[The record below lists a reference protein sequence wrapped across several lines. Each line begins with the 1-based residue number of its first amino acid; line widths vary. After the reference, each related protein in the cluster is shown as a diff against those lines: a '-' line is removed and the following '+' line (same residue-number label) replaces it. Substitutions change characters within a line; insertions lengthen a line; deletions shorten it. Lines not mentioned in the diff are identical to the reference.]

1 MPYPVTFNPETKPA
15 HERYPEPL
23 AGLLRLGGDAQ
34 PDYRDWANQL
44 RACVPDLIRMVL
56 DVDLNTRAEDDPA
69 LWAPVHAMEVLIV
82 LAPPQAAAPLLA
94 CLGDIEGWA
103 DDLVRRLYAAIGPA
117 ALPILAMCLADAR
130 YDVSARGRASN
141 VLAAIAEAHPTAR
154 QDVID
159 LLTAFL
165 DRPTAARDADEET
178 VTGFVIGDLGELGA
192 VSAYDAIRRAFA
204 QDRVDPQIIDLESIE
219 RDFGM
224 RSPLDLGQMA
234 AERPEP
240 GVRLGL
246 KCKACGRERS
256 YVFPKAYYEL
266 GTARDP
272 QKRARYS
279 PLIIPQR
286 VVCSKCGAVDQV
298 ELSTLG
304 ELALTGSLLS
314 KGSRP
319 FSGPIPK
326 QQSVQPIEFTTRWG
340 AMHPQEA
347 LAHYEAEILR
357 RPDDPELHIGIG
369 NVFNF
374 LGYFD
379 EAEAAFRRATALTPD
394 DPEAWVC
401 LAQLAGARGDAAA
414 AITRWEQVIAV
425 ASQGRQDPSQRQA
438 ALRMAHDSLRE
449 LRQGQIPEFTAPTRA
464 PGQPRVSGLGA
475 ERGAK
480 VGRNDPCPCGS
491 GKKYKHC
498 HGRSEGGRT

>member
-1 MPYPVTFNPETKPA
+1 MPYPIAFNPETKPT

-23 AGLLRLGGDAQ
+23 AGLLRLGPDAQ
-34 PDYRDWANQL
+34 PDYRSWAERL
-44 RACVPDLIRMVL
+44 RSCVPDLIRMVL
-56 DVDLNTRAEDDPA
+56 DVDLNTREAADPA
-69 LWAPVHAMEVLIV
+69 LWAPVHAMEVLIG
-82 LAPPQAAAPLLA
+82 LAPLQAAAPLLA
-94 CLGDIEGWA
+94 CLGDVEGWE
-103 DDLVRRLYAAIGPA
+103 DDRVRRLYAAIGPA
-117 ALPILAMCLADAR
+117 AQPTLEMCLADAR

-141 VLAAIAEAHPTAR
+141 ALVAIAEAHPAAR
-154 QDVID
+154 QGVID

-165 DRPTAARDADEET
+165 DRPTADKDADEET
-178 VTGFVIGDLGELGA
+178 VTGFVISDLGELGA
-192 VSAYDAIRRAFA
+192 ASAYDAIRRAFK
-204 QDRVDPQIIDLESIE
+204 QNRVDPQIIDLESIE

-224 RSPLDLGQMA
+224 RSPLDLGEMA
-234 AERPEP
+234 AEPPAP

-266 GTARDP
+266 GTARDA
-272 QKRARYS
+272 QKRTCYS

-286 VVCSKCGAVDQV
+286 VVCSKCGAVDQF

-304 ELALTGSLLS
+304 ELALTGSLLA

-347 LAHYEAEILR
+347 LARYEAEILR
-357 RPDDPELHIGIG
+357 EPADAELHVGIG

-379 EAEAAFRRATALTPD
+379 EAEAAYRRATALAPD

-414 AITRWEQVIAV
+414 AIARWEQVIAV
-425 ASQGRQDPSQRQA
+425 ASQGRQDPSLCGA
-438 ALRMAHDSLRE
+438 ARRMAHDSLRE
-449 LRQGQIPEFTAPTRA
+449 LRQGRIPEFAAPTRA
-464 PGQPRVSGLGA
+464 PGEPRVSGLGPA
-475 ERGAK
+475 RDAK

-498 HGRSEGGRT
+498 HGRSDGGRA

>member
-15 HERYPEPL
+15 HARYAEPL
-23 AGLLRLGGDAQ
+23 AGLLRLGGVAR
-34 PDYRDWANQL
+34 PDYRSWADRL
-44 RACVPDLIRMVL
+44 RDCVPDLIRMVL
-56 DVDLNTRAEDDPA
+56 DVDLNTRPEADPA

-117 ALPILAMCLADAR
+117 ALPTLEMCLADAR
-130 YDVSARGRASN
+130 HDVSARGRASN
-141 VLAAIAEAHPTAR
+141 VLVALAEAHPEAR
-154 QDVID
+154 QGVID

-165 DRPTAARDADEET
+165 DRPAADKDADEET

-192 VSAYDAIRRAFA
+192 ISAYDAIRRAFA
-204 QDRVDPQIIDLESIE
+204 QDRVDPQIIGLEDVE
-219 RDFGM
+219 RHFGM
-224 RSPLDLGQMA
+224 RPPLDFSQMA

-256 YVFPKAYYEL
+256 YVFPKVYYDL

-304 ELALTGSLLS
+304 ELALTGSLFS
-314 KGSRP
+314 KGSQP

-347 LAHYEAEILR
+347 LARYEAEILR
-357 RPDDPELHIGIG
+357 CPDDPDLHRGNG
-369 NVFNF
+369 NVLQF
-374 LGYFD
+374 LGYF
-379 EAEAAFRRATALTPD
+379 EESEAAFRRATALAPD

-414 AITRWEQVIAV
+414 ATARWEEVIAV
-425 ASQGRQDPSQRQA
+425 ASHSRQDPEECGA
-438 ALRMAHDSLRE
+438 ALQMARSSLHE
-449 LRQGQIPEFTAPTRA
+449 LRQGRIPEFAAPMRQPGEPRA
-464 PGQPRVSGLGA
+464 SGLSGGGR
-475 ERGAK
+475 EK

-498 HGRSEGGRT
+498 HGRGDGGRA

>member
-1 MPYPVTFNPETKPA
+1 MPIPIKFNPETKPT

-23 AGLLRLGGDAQ
+23 AGLLRLGQDAT
-34 PDYRDWANQL
+34 PDYRSWAERLQG
-44 RACVPDLIRMVL
+44 CVPDLIRMVL
-56 DVDLNTRAEDDPA
+56 DVDLNTRDATDPA

-82 LAPPQAAAPLLA
+82 LAPPQAAVPLLP

-103 DDLVRRLYAAIGPA
+103 DDLVRRFYAAIGPA
-117 ALPILAMCLADAR
+117 AMPTLELCLSDAR

-141 VLAAIAEAHPTAR
+141 VLVAIAEAHPAAR
-154 QDVID
+154 QGVID
-159 LLTAFL
+159 FLAAFL

-178 VTGFVIGDLGELGA
+178 VTGFVIGDLGELRA
-192 VSAYDAIRRAFA
+192 VSAYDAIRRAFE
-204 QDRVDPQIIDLESIE
+204 QNRVDPQIIDLESIE

-224 RSPLDLGQMA
+224 RSPLDISKVA
-234 AERPEP
+234 AEPAEP

-266 GTARDP
+266 GTARDA

-314 KGSRP
+314 TGSRS
-319 FSGPIPK
+319 FFGPIPK

-347 LAHYEAEILR
+347 LARYEAEILR
-357 RPDDPELHIGIG
+357 RPDDPELHVGIG

-379 EAEAAFRRATALTPD
+379 EAEAAFRRAIALMPD
-394 DPEAWVC
+394 DLEAWVC
-401 LAQLAGARGDAAA
+401 LAQLAAARGDAAA
-414 AITRWEQVIAV
+414 AITRWEEVMQVA
-425 ASQGRQDPSQRQA
+425 AQGRQDPSQRQA
-438 ALRMAHDSLRE
+438 ALQMAHDGLRE
-449 LRQGQIPEFTAPTRA
+449 LRQGRIPEYTAPTRA
-464 PGQPRVSGLGA
+464 PGEPRVSGLGA

-498 HGRSEGGRT
+498 HGRSDGGRA